1 MNTLITRVLPIA
13 GALLLSSLTVPSYAD
28 AYYRWTSDDGVIHYG
43 SRPPEGVKAELVNT
57 WGNPA
62 GENRGGDSSKNGKAS
77 SKTHTEKQQALIAER
92 KQQCEDERTR
102 LSALRSSGHRIKMEQ
117 EDGSSRYLTPE
128 EVGEE
133 ISKSE
138 DFVTQACDG

>member
-13 GALLLSSLTVPSYAD
+13 GALLLSTLTTPSYAD
-28 AYYRWTSDDGVIHYG
+28 AYYRWTGDDGVIHYG

-57 WGNPA
+57 WGEAA
-62 GENRGGDSSKNGKAS
+62 GENKNGASSKNGKAS
-77 SKTHTEKQQALIAER
+77 SKALTEKQQEVVAER
-92 KQQCEDERTR
+92 KQQCEEERTR
-102 LSALRSSGHRIKMEQ
+102 LSALKSSGRRIRMEQ

-128 EVGEE
+128 EVAEE
-133 ISKSE
+133 VSKSE

>member
-13 GALLLSSLTVPSYAD
+13 GALLLSTLTTPSYAD
-28 AYYRWTSDDGVIHYG
+28 AYYRWTGDDGVIHYG

-57 WGNPA
+57 WGDSA
-62 GENRGGDSSKNGKAS
+62 GKNTSGGSTKNEKGTS
-77 SKTHTEKQQALIAER
+77 TSLTEKQQAVVAER
-92 KQQCEDERTR
+92 KQQCEEERTR
-102 LSALRSSGHRIKMEQ
+102 LSALKSSGRRIRMEQ

-128 EVGEE
+128 EVAEE